1 MNPLHLKV
9 EQNKQVKQLWSGA
22 THILKRSEQP
32 HSGQLIGGS
41 FLKKTLMEGDRKWN
55 WMNERKK
62 NATFF
67 VSFEEKLIH
76 GKINRKTAS
85 ILETSGLDRFRLQLR
100 SGLFNAIMPG
110 WQFQHVWKNG
120 KMDQIHTSYKY
131 PPIKRSKFSCC
142 DFNLLYRCIAAF
154 SWYCTKS
161 GSVFSFW
168 TVPAINSWG
177 LESWRNSLGN
187 SESLAG

>member
-1 MNPLHLKV
+1 
-9 EQNKQVKQLWSGA
+9 
-22 THILKRSEQP
+22 
-32 HSGQLIGGS
+32 
-41 FLKKTLMEGDRKWN
+41 
-55 WMNERKK
+55 MNERKK

-142 DFNLLYRCIAAF
+142 DFNLLYRCCSLSEVGSSTEQLF
-154 SWYCTKS
+154 SPKERHWLSISTRQQLFQTS
-161 GSVFSFW
+161 GG
-168 TVPAINSWG
+168 PAQFLSPV
-177 LESWRNSLGN
+177 R
-187 SESLAG
+187 